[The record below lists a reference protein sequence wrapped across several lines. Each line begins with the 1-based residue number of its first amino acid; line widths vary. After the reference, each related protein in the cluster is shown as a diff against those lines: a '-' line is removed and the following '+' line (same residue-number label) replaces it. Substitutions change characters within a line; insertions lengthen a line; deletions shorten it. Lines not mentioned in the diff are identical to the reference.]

1 MSLVLRSGPHTMID
15 MTTACRRTAAL
26 LGAIRDDQ
34 LNAATP
40 CERLSLAEVVAHAG
54 SLGVAFA
61 AAARKD
67 LGDLTD
73 APPEADAYVLDDD
86 WRDRYPANLAELA
99 AAWREPAAWDGMT
112 RLAGMDMPGEVVAM
126 IALGEVTIHGWD
138 IAVATGQDYAV
149 DDDTARAVLSYVES
163 FAADGP
169 VDGLFGPAVPVPDD
183 APTFDRVLAVSGRD
197 PRWGA
202 N

>member
-1 MSLVLRSGPHTMID
+1 MSLVLDAGPHTMID

-34 LNAATP
+34 LDAPTP
-40 CERLSLAEVVAHAG
+40 CERFPLADVVAHVG
-54 SLGVAFA
+54 LLGLAFA

-67 LGDLTD
+67 LGELTD
-73 APPEADAYVLDDD
+73 APPEGGFVLDDG

-99 AAWREPAAWDGMT
+99 AAWREPAAWEGMT
-112 RLAGMDMPGEVVAM
+112 RIAGMDMPGETVAM

-138 IAVATGQDYAV
+138 IAVATGQDYVV
-149 DDDTARAVLSYVES
+149 DDDEARAVLEYVES

-169 VDGLFGPAVPVPDD
+169 VDGLFGPAVPVAAD
-183 APTFDRVLAVSGRD
+183 ASTFDRALAVSGRD
-197 PRWGA
+197 PRMRA

>member
-1 MSLVLRSGPHTMID
+1 MSLLLDSGPHTMID

-26 LGAIRDDQ
+26 LGGIRDDQ
-34 LNAATP
+34 LDAATP
-40 CERLSLAEVVAHAG
+40 CEHLSLAEVVAHVG
-54 SLGVAFA
+54 LLGVAFA

-73 APPEADAYVLDDD
+73 APPEGGGFVLADD
-86 WRDRYPANLAELA
+86 WRDRYPVDLADLA
-99 AAWREPAAWDGMT
+99 AAWREPTAWEGMS
-112 RLAGMDMPGEVVAM
+112 RIAGMDMPGEVVAM

-138 IAVATGQDYAV
+138 IAVATGQEYAV
-149 DDDTARAVLSYVES
+149 DEEEARAVLSYVES

-169 VDGLFGPAVPVPDD
+169 VDGLFGPAVPVAPD
-183 APTFDRVLAVSGRD
+183 APTFDRALAASGRD
-197 PRWGA
+197 PRMRA

>member
-1 MSLVLRSGPHTMID
+1 MSLVLESGQHTMID

-26 LGAIRDDQ
+26 LGAVRDDQ
-34 LNAATP
+34 LDAATP
-40 CERLSLAEVVAHAG
+40 CERFPLADVVAHVG
-54 SLGVAFA
+54 LLGVAFA

-67 LGDLTD
+67 LGELTD
-73 APPEADAYVLDDD
+73 APPEGAFVLDDD

-99 AAWREPAAWDGMT
+99 AAWREPAAWEGMT
-112 RLAGMDMPGEVVAM
+112 RIAGMDMPGETVAM

-149 DDDTARAVLSYVES
+149 DEDEARAVLEYVES

-169 VDGLFGPAVPVPDD
+169 VDGLFGPAVPVAAD
-183 APTFDRVLAVSGRD
+183 ASTFDRALAASGRD
-197 PRWGA
+197 PRMRA

>member
-1 MSLVLRSGPHTMID
+1 MSLVLDSGQHTMID
-15 MTTACRRTAAL
+15 MTTACKRTATL

-34 LNAATP
+34 LDAATP
-40 CERLSLAEVVAHAG
+40 CERFPLSDVVAHVG
-54 SLGVAFA
+54 LLGLAFA

-67 LGDLTD
+67 RGELTD
-73 APPEADAYVLDDD
+73 APPEGGFVLDED
-86 WRDRYPANLAELA
+86 WRNRYPENLAELA
-99 AAWREPAAWDGMT
+99 AAWRQPAAWEGMT
-112 RLAGMDMPGEVVAM
+112 RIAGMDMPGETVAM

-149 DDDTARAVLSYVES
+149 DEDEARAVLEYVES

-169 VDGLFGPAVPVPDD
+169 VDGLFGPSVPVAAD
-183 APTFDRVLAVSGRD
+183 ASTFDRALVASGRD
-197 PRWGA
+197 PRMRA

>member
-1 MSLVLRSGPHTMID
+1 MSLALDSGPHTMID

-34 LNAATP
+34 LDAATP
-40 CERLSLAEVVAHAG
+40 CERFPLADVVAHVG
-54 SLGVAFA
+54 LLGLAFA

-67 LGDLTD
+67 LGELTD
-73 APPEADAYVLDDD
+73 APPEGAFVLDDD
-86 WRDRYPANLAELA
+86 WRDRYPANLAKLA
-99 AAWREPAAWDGMT
+99 AAWREPAAWEGMT
-112 RLAGMDMPGEVVAM
+112 RIAGMDMPGETVAM

-149 DDDTARAVLSYVES
+149 EDDEARAVLEYVES
-163 FAADGP
+163 FAAEGP
-169 VDGLFGPAVPVPDD
+169 VDGLFGPAVPVAAD
-183 APTFDRVLAVSGRD
+183 ASTFDRALAASGRD
-197 PRWGA
+197 PRMRA

>member
-1 MSLVLRSGPHTMID
+1 MSLVLDSGQHTMID

-34 LNAATP
+34 LDAATP
-40 CERLSLAEVVAHAG
+40 CERFPLADVVAHVG
-54 SLGVAFA
+54 LLGLAFA

-67 LGDLTD
+67 LGELTD
-73 APPEADAYVLDDD
+73 APPEGGFVLDDD
-86 WRDRYPANLAELA
+86 WRDSYPENLAELA
-99 AAWREPAAWDGMT
+99 AAWREPAAWEGMT
-112 RLAGMDMPGEVVAM
+112 RIAGMDMPGETVAM

-149 DDDTARAVLSYVES
+149 DEDEARAVLEYVES

-169 VDGLFGPAVPVPDD
+169 VDGLFGPAVPVGAD
-183 APTFDRVLAVSGRD
+183 ASTFDRALAASGRD
-197 PRWGA
+197 PRMRA

>member
-1 MSLVLRSGPHTMID
+1 MSLVLDSGQHTMID

-34 LNAATP
+34 LDAATP
-40 CERLSLAEVVAHAG
+40 CERFPLADVVAHVG
-54 SLGVAFA
+54 LLGLAFA

-67 LGDLTD
+67 LGELTD
-73 APPEADAYVLDDD
+73 APPEGGFVLDDD
-86 WRDRYPANLAELA
+86 WRDRYPENLAELA
-99 AAWREPAAWDGMT
+99 AAWREPAAWEGMT
-112 RLAGMDMPGEVVAM
+112 RIAGMDMPGETVAM

-149 DDDTARAVLSYVES
+149 DEDEARAVLEYVES

-169 VDGLFGPAVPVPDD
+169 VDGLFGPAVPVGAD
-183 APTFDRVLAVSGRD
+183 ASTFDRALAASGRD
-197 PRWGA
+197 PRMRA

>member
-1 MSLVLRSGPHTMID
+1 MSLVLDSGPHTMID

-26 LGAIRDDQ
+26 LGPIRDDQ
-34 LNAATP
+34 LDAATP
-40 CERLSLAEVVAHAG
+40 CERFPLADVVAHVG
-54 SLGVAFA
+54 LLGLAFA

-73 APPEADAYVLDDD
+73 TPPEGDFVLDDD
-86 WRDRYPANLAELA
+86 WRDRYPANLLELA
-99 AAWREPAAWDGMT
+99 AAWREPAAWEGMT
-112 RLAGMDMPGEVVAM
+112 RIAGMDMPGETVAM

-149 DDDTARAVLSYVES
+149 DDDEARAVLEYVES

-169 VDGLFGPAVPVPDD
+169 VDGLFGPAVPVAAD
-183 APTFDRVLAVSGRD
+183 ASTFDRALAASGRD
-197 PRWGA
+197 PRMRA